1 MLKKITRIALLV
13 AWMAVAV
20 GLCAQDPTGTIEGRV
35 SDASGAVIPGAV
47 VRVTQLATGIQ
58 HSQTTDNTGS
68 FAFPFLPVG
77 IYGIDVEASGF
88 TAFRRNPVPLSIN
101 ERARVNAEL
110 QVAATH
116 ETIQVEAAPSQ
127 IDTSTNVLGKVVS
140 GREILDLP
148 LNGRNFTQLGLL
160 QVGVV
165 PLTQGVLTAGGSLR
179 ANQAYAV
186 NGQRPESNNYLLD
199 GAHIVDK
206 VDGAFALRVPVDAI
220 TEFRILTH
228 TAPPEYGGTSGATTS
243 VVTRSG
249 SNEFHGSVYEFFRN
263 DVFDARNFFSESVEP
278 LKQNQFGATVGGPVI
293 HNRTFFFGYY
303 EGFRNRQ
310 GITKTAT
317 VPTPEQ
323 RLGDFSQLGQPLFAL
338 DFNTGQFGPYQGLVP
353 INPISEK
360 VLEFYP
366 LGNVAPNLFRTTQIM
381 RNNSDQAG
389 VRLDHQF
396 SDRDSLSGRYSY
408 GTGSNVN
415 PLSIKGADVPGFPV
429 GDDLTTQSA
438 TISENHSFSGRTFN
452 TLRASYFR
460 HAFLFDQRFN
470 RTPPRDLGFQ
480 YDTTLAA
487 AEGPPFFIVNGYAS
501 VGDPI
506 TGPRDTVQNTFELN
520 DSLAHIEGRHT
531 LKFGGEYRR
540 NQINAVQ
547 GIASNG
553 FFVFVPFPFSDPFAS
568 FLAGMPIVF
577 FQAGGDLQRYL
588 RTWELAGYAQDEW
601 RYSSRL
607 TLNFGLRYEISTPYS
622 ETNERLN
629 AFVPGAQ
636 SSVFSN
642 APEGL
647 LFPGD
652 DGVTDRI
659 SPIYK
664 RGWMPRVGFAWDPTG
679 AGRLSI
685 RGGYGVFYDPFANGT
700 GGPLQA
706 AISALP
712 WTQAQQVPGPFL
724 NYADPFNGQPP
735 FDISTFPRPMTILT
749 NEVNMKP
756 AYAQNWNISVQ
767 RSFAGSFLLDVRY
780 VGTKGTHLP
789 RFVEANP
796 AVYGPGATIDNAD
809 QRRIYAGCPSTPGPC
824 TYGSVGLLTNST
836 DSTYHAGQISVSRRF
851 SNALGFLA
859 SYTYSKTLDYVSS
872 LNLSGSAPRLV
883 SGENDL
889 AQNPFDLAAEHG
901 PSLFDARHRLTLSAI
916 IELPRLTSA
925 SPATRAV
932 LGGWQ
937 INTIVIASTATPFT
951 VYDSANVAL
960 QGSHPE
966 ISGFSEARPDVVGDV
981 NLTAPHTPE
990 QWISRS
996 AFRRLDP
1003 NTEAG
1008 EFGNAG
1014 RNIARGPAYGSLDVG
1029 LSKGFKLGETANLQF
1044 RAESFNL
1051 TNHANFALPENDLAS
1066 PNFGRILVSGPP
1078 RLMQFALKLLF

>member
-1 MLKKITRIALLV
+1 MKRIATTVLV
-13 AWMAVAV
+13 AVCV
-20 GLCAQDPTGTIEGRV
+20 GLAAGLFAQDPTGTIEGQV
-35 SDASGAVIPGAV
+35 SDKSGAVIPGATA
-47 VRVTQLATGIQ
+47 RVTQVATGVSHTQ
-58 HSQTTDNTGS
+58 VTDGS
-68 FAFPFLPVG
+68 GTYSFPFLPVG
-77 IYGIDVEASGF
+77 VYGITVEATGF
-88 TAFRRNPVPLSIN
+88 TRFHRNPIPLSIN
-101 ERARVNAEL
+101 DRVRVNAEL
-110 QVAATH
+110 QVATAR
-116 ETIQVEAAPSQ
+116 ETVQVEASAPLV
-127 IDTSTNVLGKVVS
+127 DTSTNVLGKVVT

-179 ANQAYAV
+179 TGQAYAV

-199 GAHIVDK
+199 GARIVDK
-206 VDGAFALRVPVDAI
+206 VDGAFALKVPVDSIA
-220 TEFRILTH
+220 EFRILTH
-228 TAPPEYGGTSGATTS
+228 TAPPEYGGSSGGTTS

-249 SNEFHGSVYEFFRN
+249 SNEFHGSAYEFLRN
-263 DVFDARNFFSESVEP
+263 DKLDARNFFSENVEP
-278 LKQNQFGATVGGPVI
+278 LKQNQFGATVGGPI
-293 HNRTFFFGYY
+293 AHNRTFFFGYY

-310 GITKTAT
+310 GITTTAT

-323 RLGDFSQLGQPLFAL
+323 RIGDFGDNLLKFN
-338 DFNTGQFGPYQGLVP
+338 FNTGQFGPFQGLVP
-353 INPISEK
+353 INPISQN
-360 VLEFYP
+360 VLQYYP
-366 LGNVAPNLFRTTQIM
+366 LGNLAPSLFRTTQVM

-389 VRLDHQF
+389 IRIDHQLG
-396 SDRDSLSGRYSY
+396 DRDSLSGRYSY

-429 GDDLTTQSA
+429 GDDLTTQSV
-438 TISENHSFSGRTFN
+438 TVSENHSFSGRTIN
-452 TLRASYFR
+452 TFRASFFR

-470 RTPPRDLGFQ
+470 TTPPRDLGFQ
-480 YDTTLAA
+480 YDTTLAIA
-487 AEGPPFFIVNGYAS
+487 QGPPFFIVNGYSS
-501 VGDPI
+501 VGNPI
-506 TGPRDTVQNTFELN
+506 TGPRDTAQNSFEFT

-531 LKFGGEYRR
+531 LKFGGEYGR

-577 FQAGGDLQRYL
+577 FQAGGELQRYL

-601 RYSSRL
+601 RVSSKL
-607 TLNFGLRYEISTPYS
+607 TLNLGVRYEISTPYA
-622 ETNERLN
+622 ETNKRLN

-636 SSVFSN
+636 SSVFSD
-642 APEGL
+642 APTGL

-652 DGVTDRI
+652 AGVTDRI

-664 RGWMPRVGFAWDPTG
+664 NSWMPRVGFAWDPTG
-679 AGRLSI
+679 TGKLSI
-685 RGGYGVFYDPFANGT
+685 RGGYGIFYDPIANGT

-706 AISALP
+706 ALSALP

-724 NYADPFNGQPP
+724 NFADPLNGQPP
-735 FDISTFPRPMTILT
+735 FDASTFPRPMTILT
-749 NEVNMKP
+749 NQVNMRP
-756 AYAQNWNISVQ
+756 AYAQNWNLAVQ
-767 RSFAGSFLLDVRY
+767 RSFGGSFLLDARY

-809 QRRIYAGCPSTPGPC
+809 QRRIYAGCPATPGPC

-836 DSTYHAGQISVSRRF
+836 SSTYHAGQLAISRHF
-851 SNALGFLA
+851 QNGLGFLA

-901 PSLFDARHRLTLSAI
+901 PSLFDARHRLAFSAI
-916 IELPRLTSA
+916 YELPRLTSA
-925 SPATRAV
+925 GPAARAV
-932 LGGWQ
+932 FGGWQ
-937 INTIVIASTATPFT
+937 INAIVVASTATPFT

-966 ISGFSEARPDVVGDV
+966 ISGFSEARPDLVADPNITG
-981 NLTAPHTPE
+981 LHTPE
-990 QWISRS
+990 QWISRN

-1008 EFGNAG
+1008 QFGNAG
-1014 RNIARGPAYGSLDVG
+1014 RNIARGPTYGSWDLG
-1029 LSKGFKLGETANLQF
+1029 LAKTFQLAESAHLQF
-1044 RAESFNL
+1044 RAESFNV
-1051 TNHANFALPENDLAS
+1051 TNHPNFALPVNDLAS
-1066 PNFGRILVSGPP
+1066 PSFGRILESGPP